1 MDIKNSV
8 IAITGA
14 GQGLGQMMAITLAQ
28 AGADLALIDM
38 NPEGLAQTRS
48 QCQML
53 SSKALT
59 YRVDVTQED
68 QVERVFDQIIEDF
81 GQLDGLVNNAG
92 ILRDGLLVKM
102 KDGVISKMSLEQ
114 FNAVMTVNATGT
126 FLCGREAAAR
136 MIQTKRPGAIINI
149 SSVARAGNFGQ
160 TNYAASKAAVA
171 TMAVCWAKELGR
183 YGIRAAAIAPGVV
196 RTAMADQLP
205 QEAIERLEKMIP
217 LGRVGQSTDIANAVK
232 YILENDYF
240 TGRVLEVDGG
250 MRM

>member
-1 MDIKNSV
+1 MDLRNAV

-14 GQGLGQMMAITLAQ
+14 GQGLGQMMAVTLAQ
-28 AGADLALIDM
+28 AGADLALIDL
-38 NPEGLAQTRS
+38 NQEGLAQTRT

-59 YRVDVTQED
+59 YEVDVTQEN
-68 QVERVFDQIIEDF
+68 QVERVFDQIIDDF

-92 ILRDGLLVKM
+92 ILRDGLLVKV
-102 KDGVISKMSLEQ
+102 KEGEVTKMSLEQ
-114 FNAVMTVNATGT
+114 FNAVMTVNSTGT

-136 MIQTKRPGAIINI
+136 MIQTQRPGVIINI

-196 RTAMADQLP
+196 RTAMADQMP
-205 QEAIERLEKMIP
+205 QEAIDRLEKMIP
-217 LGRVGQSTDIANAVK
+217 LKRVGQAKEIAHAVK
-232 YILENDYF
+232 FILENDYF

>member
-59 YRVDVTQED
+59 YQVDVTQED

-92 ILRDGLLVKM
+92 ILRDGLLVKV
-102 KDGVISKMSLEQ
+102 KDGAISKMSLEQ

-183 YGIRAAAIAPGVV
+183 FGIRAAAIAPGVV
-196 RTAMADQLP
+196 WTAMADQLP